1 MAINCDYKC
10 DSKSD
15 IIISI
20 IIGLFIS
27 LIIGKYIKNDHVLT
41 SDKRKVLIESN

>member
-20 IIGLFIS
+20 IIGLTIS
-27 LIIGKYIKNDHVLT
+27 LLVGKYIKNNHIVIADN
-41 SDKRKVLIESN
+41 RKVSSI